1 MARMSGRRYFLKT
14 TLGAAALSLP
24 ALGKPAAG
32 AGKRPNIL
40 LAIADDPGSFARAW
54 LTGRIKAEASVFD
67 LLRLRKLL
75 SGNAVL
81 GFHRLIE
88 PVSILPKRIV
98 LLILTVGYV
107 AVIGWAGF
115 TITSFVFLFLAITA
129 LGGRRY
135 GLNLMI
141 AAAFSIGGWL
151 LFDVAFQAQL
161 PAGPFE
167 ALMKGFM

>member
-1 MARMSGRRYFLKT
+1 MSSHGGSSRGDEKPPVGGELIIPVAGILFAIYYFT
-14 TLGAAALSLP
+14 TIIDAPWTAQVNAFFIGTVLIVLSL
-24 ALGKPAAG
+24 LF
-32 AGKRPNIL
+32 I
-40 LAIADDPGSFARAW
+40 
-54 LTGRIKAEASVFD
+54 V
-67 LLRLRKLL
+67 LRLRKLL
-75 SGNAVL
+75 DGSAVL

-98 LLILTVGYV
+98 LLILTIGYV
-107 AVIGWAGF
+107 AVISWAGF
-115 TITSFVFLFLAITA
+115 TITSFVFLFLAISA

-135 GLNLMI
+135 GLNLMN